1 MSSFWDRLRGRQEPT
16 SADAARDRLK
26 LVLVSDRSD
35 ISPEKL
41 AQLQAEIIDVIKR
54 YLDVD
59 DAHVQI
65 KLEQRARENYL
76 VADIPLARDTS
87 YGVLPTVEA
96 PPEFEAEAEAEPE
109 AAPEPEAEPEPE
121 PKPAPKPRTAK
132 TPHATKASKPRATSS
147 APRKSGARAKKTPAA
162 GAETEPPAE

>member
-1 MSSFWDRLRGRQEPT
+1 MSSFWDRLRGRQELS

-35 ISPEKL
+35 VSPEKL

-87 YGVLPTVEA
+87 YGALPAVEA
-96 PPEFEAEAEAEPE
+96 PPEFESEAG
-109 AAPEPEAEPEPE
+109 PEAEPEPASE
-121 PKPAPKPRTAK
+121 PEPAPKPAPKPRAAK
-132 TPHATKASKPRATSS
+132 APHATKASKPRATSS
-147 APRKSGARAKKTPAA
+147 TPRKPSARTKRTPAA
-162 GAETEPPAE
+162 GADPEPPAE

>member
-1 MSSFWDRLRGRQEPT
+1 MASFWNRLLGRQEAT
-16 SADAARDRLK
+16 SADTARDRLK

-41 AQLQAEIIDVIKR
+41 AQLQGEIIAVIKR

-59 DAHVQI
+59 DAHVHI

-87 YGVLPTVEA
+87 YGALPPVEA
-96 PPEFEAEAEAEPE
+96 PPEL
-109 AAPEPEAEPEPE
+109 EPEPE
-121 PKPAPKPRTAK
+121 EPAR
-132 TPHATKASKPRATSS
+132 ATKSRKPRAASPAKPSAS
-147 APRKSGARAKKTPAA
+147 APRKSRSRSTKAAVPDTDPPA
-162 GAETEPPAE
+162 EPPAP

>member
-1 MSSFWDRLRGRQEPT
+1 MTSFWDRLRGRT
-16 SADAARDRLK
+16 DASSADTARDRLK

-41 AQLQAEIIDVIKR
+41 AQLQNEIIEVIKR

-59 DAHVQI
+59 DAHVHI

-87 YGVLPTVEA
+87 YGMLPILDA
-96 PPEFEAEAEAEPE
+96 PPESETGQAPSEPE
-109 AAPEPEAEPEPE
+109 PDPEPESKAE
-121 PKPAPKPRTAK
+121 KPPQATKPR
-132 TPHATKASKPRATSS
+132 KPRATSS
-147 APRKSGARAKKTPAA
+147 SGKSGARKKKTAA
-162 GAETEPPAE
+162 DAETESDPSAS

>member
-1 MSSFWDRLRGRQEPT
+1 MSSFWDRLRGRQEPS

-59 DAHVQI
+59 DANVHI

-87 YGVLPTVEA
+87 YGVLPAVDA
-96 PPEFEAEAEAEPE
+96 PPEFEAEAGIEPDPSL
-109 AAPEPEAEPEPE
+109 ASEPEPE
-121 PKPAPKPRTAK
+121 PAAKPAPKPRAAK
-132 TPHATKASKPRATSS
+132 SPHATKASKPRATS
-147 APRKSGARAKKTPAA
+147 PGRR
-162 GAETEPPAE
+162 PPPTLKPSRLPNNRSRLIHRC

>member
-59 DAHVQI
+59 DANVHI

-87 YGVLPTVEA
+87 YGVLPAVDT
-96 PPEFEAEAEAEPE
+96 PPEFEAEASTNPDPSPASEPE
-109 AAPEPEAEPEPE
+109 SEPAT
-121 PKPAPKPRTAK
+121 KPRAAK
-132 TPHATKASKPRATSS
+132 TPHATKASKPRTTSS
-147 APRKSGARAKKTPAA
+147 TPRKSSARAKKTPAA